1 MKRILIVGAT
11 SGIGEGLARLYAER
25 GEVKIG
31 VMGRRSGRLKDLCA
45 SRPAVFEAEVCDVTD
60 TEALPVALERLAS
73 RLGGVDILVLSSGT
87 GDLNPELD
95 YAVERRTLDTNVTG
109 WTCVADWAIR
119 CFENRGQGHLA
130 AVTSVGGLRGSG
142 AAPAYNAT
150 KGCVSV
156 WPRGGCR

>member
-45 SRPAVFEAEVCDVTD
+45 SRPDVFEAEVCDVTD

-73 RLGGVDILVLSSGT
+73 RLGGAWPARYFLLVVPLGRSGYSGAFFRDGRLESGAGLCRRALHVGYERDGVDL
-87 GDLNPELD
+87 
-95 YAVERRTLDTNVTG
+95 R
-109 WTCVADWAIR
+109 
-119 CFENRGQGHLA
+119 
-130 AVTSVGGLRGSG
+130 GGLGH
-142 AAPAYNAT
+142 T
-150 KGCVSV
+150 VF
-156 WPRGGCR
+156 

>member
-45 SRPAVFEAEVCDVTD
+45 SRPDVFEAEVCDVTD

-95 YAVERRTLDTNVTG
+95 YAVERCTLDTNVTG

-119 CFENRGQGHLA
+119 YFENRGQGHLA
-130 AVTSVGGLRGSG
+130 TVTSVGGLRGSG

-150 KGCVSV
+150 KSFQPKFRSILV
-156 WPRGGCR
+156 

>member
-45 SRPAVFEAEVCDVTD
+45 SRPDVFEAEVCDVTD

-95 YAVERRTLDTNVTG
+95 YAVERCTLDTNVTG

-119 CFENRGQGHLA
+119 YFENRGQGQLSPRWVACA
-130 AVTSVGGLRGSG
+130 AAGRHRPIMPQNLSR
-142 AAPAYNAT
+142 
-150 KGCVSV
+150 
-156 WPRGGCR
+156 

>member
-45 SRPAVFEAEVCDVTD
+45 SRPDVFEAEVCDVTD

-87 GDLNPELD
+87 GAGLCRRALHVGYERDGVDL
-95 YAVERRTLDTNVTG
+95 R
-109 WTCVADWAIR
+109 
-119 CFENRGQGHLA
+119 
-130 AVTSVGGLRGSG
+130 GGLGH
-142 AAPAYNAT
+142 T
-150 KGCVSV
+150 VF
-156 WPRGGCR
+156 

>member
-45 SRPAVFEAEVCDVTD
+45 SRPDVFEAEVCDVTD

-95 YAVERRTLDTNVTG
+95 YAVERCTLDTNVTG
-109 WTCVADWAIR
+109 WTCVAGPYGILKTGDRGIWQLSPRWAA
-119 CFENRGQGHLA
+119 CA
-130 AVTSVGGLRGSG
+130 AVGRHRPIMPQNLSR
-142 AAPAYNAT
+142 
-150 KGCVSV
+150 
-156 WPRGGCR
+156 

>member
-45 SRPAVFEAEVCDVTD
+45 SRPDVFEAEVCDVTD

-95 YAVERRTLDTNVTG
+95 YAVEPV
-109 WTCVADWAIR
+109 
-119 CFENRGQGHLA
+119 
-130 AVTSVGGLRGSG
+130 S
-142 AAPAYNAT
+142 YNI
-150 KGCVSV
+150 
-156 WPRGGCR
+156 